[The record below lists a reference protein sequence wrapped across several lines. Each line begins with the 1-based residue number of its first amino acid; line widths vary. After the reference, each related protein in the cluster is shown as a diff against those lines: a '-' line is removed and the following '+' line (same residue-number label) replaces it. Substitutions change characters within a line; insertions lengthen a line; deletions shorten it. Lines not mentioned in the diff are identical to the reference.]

1 LASPTF
7 TGTVNVSGTANFTAS
22 PTGPTDVNDT
32 SSNNLATRAD
42 VRGAIITLD
51 GTIVKVSGAQSIAG
65 AKTFTD
71 TVTAPIFRGP
81 GSTYFVVG
89 STQAATEITGTT
101 NNQNHIFYYTTSAI
115 NTINNGQ
122 TTGALNIA
130 CGAVKTG
137 GAINISN
144 TNNTSGFSININ
156 TGASNASTTNINTGA
171 TSTGTTNIGR
181 GSAIQIVNGATTSI
195 TMNGS
200 TNFTASPTG
209 PTNINDTSSNNL
221 ATRADVRGAFINSIV
236 SGTTDAEST
245 STGAL
250 QVAGGVG
257 VAKSLFVGTN
267 LNVSGSS
274 TVTGNVIINGTTD
287 AASTSTGA
295 LQVAGGVGVAKSLF
309 VGTTSNMV
317 GDVSMNSKLFVA
329 SDVSFNTN
337 LNVGGSIVNSALTN
351 SLAAKAPLASPELT
365 GTPTAPTAAVATNS
379 TQIATTAFVVG
390 EINALINGA
399 GPALNT
405 LNELATALGNDAA
418 FSTTVTNSLA
428 AKAPLA
434 SPTFTGT
441 VTIPT
446 GASITAPTGLV
457 KGDVGLGSVDNTSDA
472 NKPVSTATTT
482 ALNLKAN
489 IANPT
494 FTGTVTGGE
503 FIGTSFQPTAVETA
517 ITFGN
522 NITTGNIDIG
532 ASQTTGNLNL
542 GAGLR
547 NATGNIFLGTGST
560 ATNTINIGR
569 GNTIAIVNS
578 ETPTL
583 TINRPII
590 LTSGSAAI
598 QSAGVN
604 AIGFYATPIVS
615 SNIPKGATSGSNSIT
630 GTGISVSGS
639 GVFSINYRC
648 SINSTN
654 SIAST
659 VIVCGVSLATGSSN
673 NESTALLG
681 SCWKDDESRTI
692 SSGEYI
698 RSGSFII
705 NQTATSTYYPFC
717 KINYSGTPNFTHS
730 FSITAV
736 KIA

>member
-1 LASPTF
+1 MINYAL
-7 TGTVNVSGTANFTAS
+7 
-22 PTGPTDVNDT
+22 
-32 SSNNLATRAD
+32 
-42 VRGAIITLD
+42 
-51 GTIVKVSGAQSIAG
+51 
-65 AKTFTD
+65 
-71 TVTAPIFRGP
+71 
-81 GSTYFVVG
+81 STYVDG
-89 STQAATEITGTT
+89 SLNNIRT
-101 NNQNHIFYYTTSAI
+101 NY
-115 NTINNGQ
+115 
-122 TTGALNIA
+122 
-130 CGAVKTG
+130 
-137 GAINISN
+137 
-144 TNNTSGFSININ
+144 
-156 TGASNASTTNINTGA
+156 
-171 TSTGTTNIGR
+171 
-181 GSAIQIVNGATTSI
+181 ATTSFVNTQI
-195 TMNGS
+195 NILLNGAPDALNS
-200 TNFTASPTG
+200 LNELAIALNSDISFGYNAYAKIASSDASINNIRTNYALTTYVDGSLNANYVLKTYVG
-209 PTNINDTSSNNL
+209 IQDTS
-221 ATRADVRGAFINSIV
+221 I
-236 SGTTDAEST
+236 
-245 STGAL
+245 
-250 QVAGGVG
+250 
-257 VAKSLFVGTN
+257 
-267 LNVSGSS
+267 
-274 TVTGNVIINGTTD
+274 
-287 AASTSTGA
+287 
-295 LQVAGGVGVAKSLF
+295 
-309 VGTTSNMV
+309 
-317 GDVSMNSKLFVA
+317 
-329 SDVSFNTN
+329 
-337 LNVGGSIVNSALTN
+337 NSALTRNAIQDTSINSALTSIATIITN
-351 SLAAKAPLASPELT
+351 SLAAKAPL
-365 GTPTAPTAAVATNS
+365 
-379 TQIATTAFVVG
+379 
-390 EINALINGA
+390 
-399 GPALNT
+399 
-405 LNELATALGNDAA
+405 D
-418 FSTTVTNSLA
+418 
-428 AKAPLA
+428 

-457 KGDVGLGSVDNTSDA
+457 KGDVGLDSVDNTSDA

-522 NITTGNIDIG
+522 NITTGNINIG

-578 ETPTL
+578 ATPTL

-590 LTSGSAAI
+590 LTSGSTAI

-630 GTGISVSGS
+630 GSGISVSGS

-648 SINSTN
+648 SINSTT

-705 NQTATSTYYPFC
+705 NQTATSIYYPFC
-717 KINYSGTPNFTHS
+717 KINYSGTPDFTHS